1 VLIEIVDRCC
11 KVIRHVDVLGRYGG
25 DEFVIL
31 LPETDHQMA
40 RDIAERI
47 RTSISGSP
55 IMTDA
60 GPIDVSISVGITQVT
75 SDTADLGL
83 LMNKVDQALY
93 KSKKA
98 GRNTITVLL

>member
-1 VLIEIVDRCC
+1 
-11 KVIRHVDVLGRYGG
+11 VDVLGRYGG

-31 LPETDHQMA
+31 LPETDHSRA
-40 RDIAERI
+40 REIAERI
-47 RTSISGSP
+47 RAAILDSP
-55 IMTDA
+55 VMTDG
-60 GPIDVSISVGITQVT
+60 GPIPVSISMGITQVT

-93 KSKKA
+93 KSKQT